1 MTADIIPIDYKHMK
15 TKQHEKASNVDID
28 KMSIYELC
36 RWSALEEA
44 INIIGDK
51 CEEKGIDFDT
61 IQLNPLDI
69 MTYVDNQTD
78 KIYEKVNTT
87 IETT

>member
-1 MTADIIPIDYKHMK
+1 MK
-15 TKQHEKASNVDID
+15 NKQPEKQSEVNLEE
-28 KMSIYELC
+28 MSLYELC

-44 INIIGDK
+44 VNIIGDK
-51 CEEKGIDFDT
+51 CEERGIDFEE

>member
-1 MTADIIPIDYKHMK
+1 MK
-15 TKQHEKASNVDID
+15 QKTPEKVSEVDLD
-28 KMSIYELC
+28 KMSVYELC

-44 INIIGDK
+44 VNLIGDK
-51 CEEKGIDFDT
+51 CEERGIDFEK

-69 MTYVDNQTD
+69 MTYVDGQTD

-87 IETT
+87 VETT

>member
-1 MTADIIPIDYKHMK
+1 MKHNQI
-15 TKQHEKASNVDID
+15 KQTEEVNLD
-28 KMSIYELC
+28 KMSLYELC

-44 INIIGDK
+44 VNIIGDK
-51 CEEKGIDFDT
+51 CDEKGIDFEQ

-78 KIYEKVNTT
+78 KIYEKVST
-87 IETT
+87 IVETT

>member
-1 MTADIIPIDYKHMK
+1 MK
-15 TKQHEKASNVDID
+15 QKTYEKVSEVDLEQ
-28 KMSIYELC
+28 MSLYELC

-44 INIIGDK
+44 VNLIGDK
-51 CEEKGIDFDT
+51 CEERGIDFEK

-69 MTYVDNQTD
+69 MTYVDGQTD

>member
-1 MTADIIPIDYKHMK
+1 MK
-15 TKQHEKASNVDID
+15 QKQPEKASNVDLNQ
-28 KMSIYELC
+28 MSLYELC

-44 INIIGDK
+44 VNIIGDK
-51 CEEKGIDFDT
+51 CEERGIDFES

-69 MTYVDNQTD
+69 MTYVDSQTD

-87 IETT
+87 VETT

>member
-1 MTADIIPIDYKHMK
+1 MK
-15 TKQHEKASNVDID
+15 QKTPEKVSEVDLN
-28 KMSIYELC
+28 KMSVYELC

-44 INIIGDK
+44 VNIIGDK
-51 CEEKGIDFDT
+51 CEERGIDFEK

-69 MTYVDNQTD
+69 MTYVDSQTD

>member
-1 MTADIIPIDYKHMK
+1 MK
-15 TKQHEKASNVDID
+15 SKQTEKASKANIES
-28 KMSIYELC
+28 MSLYELC

-44 INIIGDK
+44 VNLIGDK
-51 CEEKGIDFDT
+51 CDERGIDFEK

-69 MTYVDNQTD
+69 MTYVDGQTD
-78 KIYEKVNTT
+78 KIYEKVSTT

>member
-1 MTADIIPIDYKHMK
+1 MK
-15 TKQHEKASNVDID
+15 QKQPEKISEVNLEE
-28 KMSIYELC
+28 MSLYELC

-51 CEEKGIDFDT
+51 CDERGINFNET
-61 IQLNPLDI
+61 QLNPLDI
-69 MTYVDNQTD
+69 MTYIDIQTD

>member
-1 MTADIIPIDYKHMK
+1 MKH
-15 TKQHEKASNVDID
+15 KQPEKVSNVDLN

-44 INIIGDK
+44 VNIIGDK
-51 CEEKGIDFDT
+51 CEERGIDFES

-69 MTYVDNQTD
+69 MTYVDSQTD
-78 KIYEKVNTT
+78 KIYEQVNTT
-87 IETT
+87 VETT

>member
-1 MTADIIPIDYKHMK
+1 MK
-15 TKQHEKASNVDID
+15 QKETEKASIVDLN
-28 KMSIYELC
+28 KMSVYELC

-44 INIIGDK
+44 VNIISDK
-51 CEEKGIDFDT
+51 CEDRGIDFDK

-69 MTYVDNQTD
+69 MTYVDCQTD

-87 IETT
+87 VETT

>member
-1 MTADIIPIDYKHMK
+1 MKEKQLVKQSEANID
-15 TKQHEKASNVDID
+15 Q
-28 KMSIYELC
+28 MSLYELC

-44 INIIGDK
+44 INLISDK
-51 CEEKGIDFDT
+51 CEERGVDFDK

-69 MTYVDNQTD
+69 MTYVDGQTD

>member
-1 MTADIIPIDYKHMK
+1 MK
-15 TKQHEKASNVDID
+15 QKQPEKVSEANIE
-28 KMSIYELC
+28 KMSLYELC

-44 INIIGDK
+44 INLIGDK
-51 CEEKGIDFDT
+51 CEERGVDFEKV
-61 IQLNPLDI
+61 QLNPLDI
-69 MTYVDNQTD
+69 MTYVDSQTD

>member
-1 MTADIIPIDYKHMK
+1 MK
-15 TKQHEKASNVDID
+15 QKAPEKVSNVDLE
-28 KMSIYELC
+28 KMSLYELC

-44 INIIGDK
+44 VNLIGDK
-51 CEEKGIDFDT
+51 CEERGIDFEK

-69 MTYVDNQTD
+69 MTYVDGQTD

-87 IETT
+87 VETT

>member
-1 MTADIIPIDYKHMK
+1 MKH
-15 TKQHEKASNVDID
+15 TRTEKAIDINTE
-28 KMSIYELC
+28 KMSLYELC

-44 INIIGDK
+44 VNIIGDK
-51 CEEKGIDFDT
+51 CEERGVDFEK

-69 MTYVDNQTD
+69 MTYVDSQTD
-78 KIYEKVNTT
+78 KIYEKVSAY

>member
-1 MTADIIPIDYKHMK
+1 MKYKQPE
-15 TKQHEKASNVDID
+15 KQSEANIEQ
-28 KMSIYELC
+28 MSLYELC

-44 INIIGDK
+44 VNIIGDK
-51 CEEKGIDFDT
+51 CEERNIDFEK

-69 MTYVDNQTD
+69 MTYVDGQTD

-87 IETT
+87 FETT

>member
-1 MTADIIPIDYKHMK
+1 MK
-15 TKQHEKASNVDID
+15 QKAQEKVSEANIEQ
-28 KMSIYELC
+28 MSLYELC

-44 INIIGDK
+44 VNLIGDK
-51 CEEKGIDFDT
+51 CDERGINFDE

-69 MTYVDNQTD
+69 MTYVDGQTD

>member
-1 MTADIIPIDYKHMK
+1 MK
-15 TKQHEKASNVDID
+15 QKIQEKLSEANIEE
-28 KMSIYELC
+28 MSLYELC

-44 INIIGDK
+44 INLISDK
-51 CEEKGIDFDT
+51 CEERGVDFEK

-69 MTYVDNQTD
+69 MTYVDGQTD
-78 KIYEKVNTT
+78 KIYEKVSTK

>member
-1 MTADIIPIDYKHMK
+1 MKYK
-15 TKQHEKASNVDID
+15 QPEKVSEVNLEE
-28 KMSIYELC
+28 MSLYQLC

-44 INIIGDK
+44 VNIIGDK
-51 CEEKGIDFDT
+51 CEERNIDFES

-78 KIYEKVNTT
+78 KIYEKVSTT
-87 IETT
+87 VQTT

>member
-1 MTADIIPIDYKHMK
+1 MKQKQNEKISDININDMT
-15 TKQHEKASNVDID
+15 
-28 KMSIYELC
+28 IYELC

-51 CEEKGIDFDT
+51 CEERGIDFEK

-87 IETT
+87 VETT

>member
-1 MTADIIPIDYKHMK
+1 MK
-15 TKQHEKASNVDID
+15 KQSTVDLE
-28 KMSIYELC
+28 KMSLYELC

-51 CEEKGIDFDT
+51 CEDRGIDFDS

-69 MTYVDNQTD
+69 MQYVDSATD
-78 KIYEKVNTT
+78 KIYEKTT
-87 IETT
+87 PA

>member
-1 MTADIIPIDYKHMK
+1 MK
-15 TKQHEKASNVDID
+15 SKQTEKVSEVNIE
-28 KMSIYELC
+28 KMSLYELC

-51 CEEKGIDFDT
+51 CEERGIDFES